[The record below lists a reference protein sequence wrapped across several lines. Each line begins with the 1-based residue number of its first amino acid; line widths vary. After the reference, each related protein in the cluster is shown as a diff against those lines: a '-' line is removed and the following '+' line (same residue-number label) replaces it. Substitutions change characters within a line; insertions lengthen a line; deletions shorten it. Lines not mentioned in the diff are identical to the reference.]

1 MQKYLPNKVAKT
13 QVGYHI
19 LGNKL
24 LVGLLIFT
32 EQGHV
37 DDHLELDNN
46 RGCTVVK
53 SAQSLLLCQLIIAI
67 FMYDDCM
74 KICTYLPRVGS
85 SYILVCTQ
93 YVHIQQL
100 FCVTFFRKNFGN
112 HHLHSNCQPCVD
124 NLTKQQLPLCC
135 VYECVIS
142 KLCALCCVVHCLAI
156 YLSTKYII
164 QVGSVQIP
172 ISTMRLVVQVISIF
186 F

>member
-67 FMYDDCM
+67 FIYDDCM
-74 KICTYLPRVGS
+74 KCTYLVS
-85 SYILVCTQ
+85 TQ
-93 YVHIQQL
+93 YLVHTYTQQQL

-186 F
+186 FLTGNH